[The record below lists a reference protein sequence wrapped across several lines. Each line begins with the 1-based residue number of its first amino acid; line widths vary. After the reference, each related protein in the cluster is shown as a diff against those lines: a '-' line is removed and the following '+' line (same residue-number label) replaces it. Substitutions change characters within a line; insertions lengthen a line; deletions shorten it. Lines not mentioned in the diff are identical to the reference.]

1 MKIKTTIEVE
11 FECDLTEES
20 LKRKIKIWMTKK
32 RNYPIK
38 VDIKSILTKIEG
50 TRENTVLFWLEQLP
64 EPYRAEAL
72 NHVRESQKHIECLYF
87 YKAIDKAF
95 TWSDTPQGHPYWA
108 DLHNKLE
115 KNIPLEPVVE
125 PIVEPVV
132 EPVVEPRKTRL
143 EYFNEF
149 PRFYKER
156 AIANT
161 PIGHFHMT
169 AEDAFH
175 AIRGA
180 FVFSSSPE
188 GDTFWQHFS
197 DTLRPDY
204 IPESKS
210 YREWL
215 KLLPSPYREEA
226 FSKEINEGEINSL
239 KDAIVCAF
247 NWGETT
253 EGHQYWSDLH
263 DSLKS
268 SE

>member
-32 RNYPIK
+32 RNYPIE
-38 VDIKSILTKIEG
+38 VDIKSIVTEIEHPKVF
-50 TRENTVLFWLEQLP
+50 TVLFWLKQLP
-64 EPYRAEAL
+64 EPYLTEAFKY
-72 NHVRESQKHIECLYF
+72 VREDRKHIECLDF
-87 YKAIDKAF
+87 YRAIDKAF
-95 TWSDTPQGHPYWA
+95 TWDDTAQGHEYWSQ
-108 DLHNKLE
+108 LSYKLRH
-115 KNIPLEPVVE
+115 NIPIEEETPVE
-125 PIVEPVV
+125 TP
-132 EPVVEPRKTRL
+132 VEPRKTRL